1 MEEKKSVK
9 VSLGTVICICIIIL
23 LIIALLGMWYYYNK
37 NDNNEIKQINEYIE
51 DSNTTT
57 RITTEEEVSK
67 SNLNN
72 SFNEGTYSYSNSN
85 TSSMEGNIRN
95 AMMQRKISFSN
106 NKFTANI
113 GDFTIKGDYE
123 ILDNKEIKCN
133 IKKSVFNND
142 SSSKENSLE
151 YGWTIIF
158 NILDDR
164 IKVKEFNCD
173 AEGSELGIELFDTF
187 GEKQEFTKYK
197 DEKFINTWNSKYY
210 YDDKE
215 INENLNEIFGTS
227 VKYGSY
233 LKLLDNNK
241 FEDYVYPVTEGDIH
255 RKGTYTF
262 DNCNKF
268 TLKYDDDTSY
278 KVEIYIVND
287 NTLVYKDESNMIIL
301 SK

>member
-255 RKGTYTF
+255 HKGTYTF